1 MLWVDKYRPNT
12 LDRLDY
18 HNEISTQ
25 LKTLATT
32 GSLPHMLFYGPS
44 GAGKKT
50 RIMALLR
57 AIFGPSVQKIKII
70 PLIYWT

>member
-18 HNEISTQ
+18 DEISQQ
-25 LKTLATT
+25 LKTLASE

-57 AIFGPSVQKIKII
+57 AIFGPSVQKIKMEHRIV
-70 PLIYWT
+70 

>member
-25 LKTLATT
+25 LKTLAST
-32 GSLPHMLFYGPS
+32 GSLPHIHFMDHLVLERNS
-44 GAGKKT
+44 
-50 RIMALLR
+50 IMALLR
-57 AIFGPSVQKIKII
+57 AIFEVFKR
-70 PLIYWT
+70 